1 MMLGYLKFEQL
12 QIPAGSLTSY
22 WFRKWF
28 ILTCSSMYKW
38 SEFSLIQARSHQMKS
53 QSSLLEDRQG
63 RLPSRCN
70 KSRKENSTISR
81 LPDSLFSFY
90 PTWSLVQDV
99 QCDVECVTSV
109 AHAPSSIPEETP
121 VTALVNKHAQD
132 THGKRKN
139 YKTLQ
144 YLKRLVTFLTKA
156 RGSV

>member
-1 MMLGYLKFEQL
+1 
-12 QIPAGSLTSY
+12 
-22 WFRKWF
+22 
-28 ILTCSSMYKW
+28 MYKW

-70 KSRKENSTISR
+70 NSRKENSTISR

-121 VTALVNKHAQD
+121 VTALANKHAQD
-132 THGKRKN
+132 THGKSDLWLFSQKPEDQFS
-139 YKTLQ
+139 KVCHISLAACFSCKSLQ
-144 YLKRLVTFLTKA
+144 HNLVELSPQTHLCN
-156 RGSV
+156 